1 MNRTVPMGRRA
12 GLLSTA
18 GVAAFCLAMSLASP
32 AQAADNKAPDA
43 PAAGAQNTPAPATDA
58 SGAATQDDTLITVT
72 GSRIK
77 RDGFDASTPVS
88 VVDNKEVQ
96 LTGTVNVERLLGETP
111 QFVPSTNG
119 GASANTVP
127 GGTADVNLR
136 GFGNTRNL
144 VLVNGRRF
152 AIFGPE
158 QVTDLNTIPAALIE
172 RTEIVTGG
180 SSAVYGSDA
189 ITGVVNF
196 IMRNDFEG
204 LEGRAQYG
212 IDEATSTPVYSFDL
226 TMGGNFADGRG
237 NTVIAANYMKRGG
250 ITRGQRG
257 DWAYDSLADGC
268 ITPGSGNENKA
279 GTPFSSASGAACTA
293 GGGQLGFI
301 NSGSGDI
308 PLGRFSGA
316 PNPGSAQ
323 SNPALDAAYAAAG
336 LSGMGSFGFTFNQ
349 AGTTARPALDPQ
361 DRFNLGPDN
370 YLIIPQERWMINSF
384 SHFDFTEGVTGYMEL
399 HYSNNRVNAQ
409 LAPSN
414 VGVNTL
420 FNTNNPY
427 LSPQLQEVFRQLD
440 LRESGTTTVSAG
452 SANYT
457 TTPGDGLAV
466 ITAGRRYVEVG
477 KRMADE
483 RRNVFRGAWG
493 FRGDIGSAS
502 EGFLTDL
509 SYDIYYSYAR
519 TEQSEILRNALSR
532 SRLQAALL
540 RSGTA
545 SPVCNIFGANVSAA
559 CATAIGITATNTV
572 QAELQVASA
581 NLAGN
586 VFSLPA
592 GPVGFS
598 LGTEWRRSEATYTPD
613 SFLASGDVV
622 GFNPGLPT
630 KGSVSVK
637 EVFGELRVPL
647 IHDTPFFQALTL
659 NGAFRYSDYSLKGV
673 GGQWTYD
680 GGVEWKPVH
689 SLTFR
694 GQYQRAIRAPN
705 VAELYGGSQ
714 RIVGAATD
722 PCSNKQPAAQQTA
735 AVRAVCIANGV
746 PAANVFTA
754 VVQPNT
760 IIPYDQGGN
769 PNVGAEKSDTWTA
782 GVVFTPDFI
791 PGLRASVD
799 YFNINLVG
807 AIAPLGGGL
816 NNTLNLCFNV
826 IQSNAS
832 EFCQAIH
839 RDPGSGAINDP
850 YVVKIGNAN
859 TGALKTSG
867 VDFALRYHFGAG
879 FGVFAPT
886 SSFDLAT
893 NWTYTD
899 EFTLTP
905 VQAFPNIKNYCA
917 GSFGS
922 TCGEPLPNW
931 RGVTR
936 VTWTNGPLTLSLRH
950 RYIGK
955 VTNDRYILPLRAG
968 SASVPAL
975 NTLVY
980 PVLPAQ
986 HYFDFSFS
994 VDVAKP
1000 LQIYGGVNNLTANE
1014 PPLVGSPQIR
1024 ANTYPATYDVLRRE
1038 YFIGAVV
1045 KF

>member
-1 MNRTVPMGRRA
+1 MNHVTPTGRRA
-12 GLLSTA
+12 ALLT
-18 GVAAFCLAMSLASP
+18 GAAAACLALGISSP
-32 AQAADNKAPDA
+32 AYASDKAAPDTPPATAAAAQNDPA
-43 PAAGAQNTPAPATDA
+43 PAAQSSDA
-58 SGAATQDDTLITVT
+58 DKGGLIVVT
-72 GSRIK
+72 GSRIR

-88 VVDNKEVQ
+88 VVSSQDVK
-96 LTGTVNVERLLGETP
+96 LSGTVNVERLLGETP

-119 GASANTVP
+119 GASSNTVP

-152 AIFGPE
+152 AIYGPE
-158 QVTDLNTIPAALIE
+158 QVTDINTIPAALIE

-196 IMRNDFEG
+196 IMRDHFQGVEA
-204 LEGRAQYG
+204 RAQYG
-212 IDEATSTPVYSFDL
+212 LDAATSTPVYSFDV
-226 TMGGNFADGRG
+226 TVGGNFAEDKG
-237 NTVIAANYMKRGG
+237 NVVISANYMKRGG
-250 ITRGQRG
+250 ITRGERG

-268 ITPGSGNENKA
+268 ITPGSGNADRA
-279 GTPFSSASGAACTA
+279 GTVFSGASGAACTA

-301 NSGSGDI
+301 KSGSGDI
-308 PLGRFSGA
+308 PYGRFSGA

-349 AGTTARPALDPQ
+349 AGTTARPALDPA

-370 YLIIPQERWMINSF
+370 YLIVPQERWMINSF
-384 SHFDFTEGVTGYMEL
+384 SHYDFTPGVTGYMEL
-399 HYSNNRVNAQ
+399 HYSNNRVLEQ

-420 FNTNNPY
+420 FNVNNPY
-427 LSPQLQEVFRQLD
+427 LSPQLQEVLHQLD
-440 LRESGTTTVSAG
+440 LRETGTTTVSAG
-452 SANYT
+452 SATYT
-457 TTPGDGLAV
+457 TTPNDGLAV

-477 KRMADE
+477 KRTADE
-483 RRNVFRGAWG
+483 RRNVFRGAIG
-493 FRGDIGSAS
+493 FRGDIGDAS
-502 EGFLTDL
+502 EGFLTNL
-509 SYDIYYSYAR
+509 AYDVYYSYAR
-519 TEQSEILRNALSR
+519 TEQSEILYNALSR
-532 SRLQAALL
+532 SHLQAALL
-540 RSGTA
+540 RSGSA
-545 SPVCNIFGANVSAA
+545 APVCDIFGATVTAA
-559 CATAIGITATNTV
+559 CAKAIGITATNTV

-581 NLAGN
+581 NLSGDLFAM
-586 VFSLPA
+586 PA

-598 LGTEWRRSEATYTPD
+598 LGTEWRKTTARYNPD
-613 SFLASGDVV
+613 SFLSSGDVV

-630 KGSVSVK
+630 AGSTNVK
-637 EVFGELRVPL
+637 EIFGELRVPL
-647 IHDTPFFQALTL
+647 IHNTPFFDSLTL

-680 GGVEWKPVH
+680 AGLEWKPVH
-689 SLTFR
+689 ALTFR

-722 PCSNKQPAAQQTA
+722 PCSSNQPVAQQTT
-735 AVRAVCIANGV
+735 AVRTICIANGV

-754 VVQPNT
+754 IQPNT

-769 PNVGAEKSDTWTA
+769 PNVGAEKSDTWTGGA
-782 GVVFTPDFI
+782 VFTPEFL
-791 PGLRASVD
+791 PGFRASVD
-799 YFNINLVG
+799 YFNINLIG

-826 IQSNAS
+826 LQNNAS
-832 EFCQAIH
+832 EFCQAVH
-839 RDPGSGAINDP
+839 RDPSSGAINDP

-867 VDFALRYHFGAG
+867 VDFALRYTTHAG
-879 FGVFAPT
+879 FGLFSPT
-886 SSFDLAT
+886 SSFDIAT

-905 VQAFPNIKNYCA
+905 VQAFPNIKNYCI
-917 GSFGS
+917 GSFGA
-922 TCGEPLPNW
+922 TCGEPLPKW

-936 VTWTNGPLTLSLRH
+936 VTWTTGPLSLSVRH
-950 RYIGK
+950 RYIGS
-955 VTNDRYILPLRAG
+955 VTNDRYLLPLRAG
-968 SASVPAL
+968 SSSVPAL

-986 HYFDFSFS
+986 HYFDLSFS
-994 VDVAKP
+994 YDIAKP
-1000 LQIYGGVNNLTANE
+1000 IQIYGGVNNVTGNE

-1024 ANTYPATYDVLRRE
+1024 ANTYPATYDVLRQE
-1038 YFIGAVV
+1038 FFIGAVL